1 MYTDYFGRCDA
12 SKDTSEVPTKTVTMR
27 VFSDGSTR
35 RHDNSLVAP
44 ESQAS
49 GDWNWQRRGG
59 IRDEGDHDSMPLQ
72 RITSQVRF
80 PQNRTIFN
88 EGDEAAYTY
97 RVNSGVVRLCKHT
110 VQGRRI
116 VLHFLFLGDFFGFRQ
131 PGAYSFTAEAVNDVA
146 LTCYPQRQLE
156 SLAERDPSVRD
167 RLRSLTMNRLLA
179 VQDHLLLLGCLGAEG
194 RLAAFLTW
202 LSEQT
207 RSNEMLRDVPMGRQD
222 IADYL
227 GLTVETVCRAFSKLK
242 RADRDAQALQ

>member
-1 MYTDYFGRCDA
+1 
-12 SKDTSEVPTKTVTMR
+12 MR
-27 VFSDGSTR
+27 DLPGGLALR
-35 RHDNSLVAP
+35 RKAFVVAP
-44 ESQAS
+44 ALQAS
-49 GDWNWQRRGG
+49 ADWNWQRSHG
-59 IRDEGDHDSMPLQ
+59 IQDDGDDDSVPLQ
-72 RITSQVRF
+72 RITSQARF
-80 PQNRTIFN
+80 AQNRTIFN

-97 RVNSGVVRLCKHT
+97 RVISGVVRLCKHT

-156 SLAERDPSVRD
+156 TLAEQDLCVRD
-167 RLRSLTMNRLLA
+167 RLRALTMNRLLA
-179 VQDHLLLLGCLGAEG
+179 VQDHLLLLGCLGAEE

-202 LSEQT
+202 LSERT
-207 RSNEMLRDVPMGRQD
+207 RSNETLRNVPMGRQD

-242 RADRDAQALQ
+242 RASSAGPERAGPDDPAQH